1 MNAKWKRLVTAILM
15 MALLLGPIVSM
26 QTPARAADGED
37 DNTFIVGFDAEFPPY
52 GYKDDN
58 GEYVGF
64 DLDLAQ
70 EVCDR
75 NGWTLKKQPIEWNSK
90 DMELNSGSISC
101 IWNGFT
107 MNGRE
112 DDYTWTKPYVD
123 NSQVV
128 VVRKDSG
135 ITQLSD
141 LSGKVVA
148 VQADSS
154 ALAALTGEDASE
166 ENKALCETFKDLQ
179 QVGDYN
185 SAFMNLESGAVNAI
199 CMDIG
204 VANYEIESRG
214 DKFMMLEDRLSSEE
228 YGIGFKKGNTELR
241 DKVQATLL
249 DMLADGTFDEIAE
262 KWGLEESICLTA
274 DDEVQEET
282 TADDNTFVVGFDAEF
297 PPYGYK
303 NDDGEYV
310 GFDLDLAQEV
320 CDRNGWILKK
330 QPIEWNSKDMELNS
344 GSISCIWNG
353 FTMNGREDAYTWT
366 TPYVDNSQVVVVRK
380 DSGIT
385 QLTDLSGKV
394 VAVQADSSA
403 LAALTGEDASE
414 ENKALAETFK
424 ELQQVGDYNS
434 AFMNLESGAVNA
446 ICMDIGVANYEIES
460 RGDKFMMLEERLSSE
475 EYGIGF
481 KKGNTELRDKVQ
493 ATLLDM
499 LADGTFEEIAEKWG
513 LEESICLTADDEV
526 QEETTADDN
535 TFVVGFDAEF
545 PPYGYKNDDGEY
557 VGFDLDLAQ
566 EVCDRNGWILKKQPI
581 EWNSKD
587 MELNSGSISCIWNG
601 FTMNGR
607 EDAYTWTT
615 PYVDNSQVVVV
626 RKDSGITQL
635 TDLSGKVVAVQAD
648 SSALAAL
655 TGEDAS
661 EENKAL
667 AETFKELQQV
677 GDYNSAFMNLES
689 GAVNAIC
696 MDIGVA
702 NYEIESRG
710 DKFMMLEER
719 LSSEEYG
726 IGFKKGNT
734 ELRDKVQAT
743 LLDMLADG
751 TFEEIAEKWGL
762 EESICL
768 SPDDQVQDGNAAAAT
783 ATDTTSTGKKNTSF
797 WDKFCSITKQLAE
810 GLLASL
816 VIFFLTLL
824 FSLPLGLLVAAGRMC
839 KIAPIR
845 WLVKFYISIAR
856 GTPLMLQL
864 LVVFYGPYYLFG
876 ATLTTSYRFQA
887 VIIGFALNYAAYFA
901 EIYRSGIQAVPQGQH
916 EAAKILGYSKS
927 QTFFKIVFPQ
937 MAKNIL
943 PSVTNEVITL
953 VKDTSLAFAI
963 SYTEMFTLA
972 KQVAAAQ
979 TTIMPLFIAGVFYY
993 IFNFVVAFVMEKIEK
1008 RMNYYR

>member
-26 QTPARAADGED
+26 QTPARAADVED

-282 TADDNTFVVGFDAEF
+282 AADDNTFVVGFDAEF

-385 QLTDLSGKV
+385 QLSDLSGKV

-414 ENKALAETFK
+414 ENLALAETFK
-424 ELQQVGDYNS
+424 DLQQVGDYNS

-446 ICMDIGVANYEIES
+446 ICMDIGVANYEIAS
-460 RGDKFMMLEERLSSE
+460 RGDKFVMLEDRLSSE

-481 KKGNTELRDKVQ
+481 KL
-493 ATLLDM
+493 
-499 LADGTFEEIAEKWG
+499 
-513 LEESICLTADDEV
+513 
-526 QEETTADDN
+526 
-535 TFVVGFDAEF
+535 
-545 PPYGYKNDDGEY
+545 
-557 VGFDLDLAQ
+557 
-566 EVCDRNGWILKKQPI
+566 
-581 EWNSKD
+581 
-587 MELNSGSISCIWNG
+587 
-601 FTMNGR
+601 
-607 EDAYTWTT
+607 
-615 PYVDNSQVVVV
+615 
-626 RKDSGITQL
+626 
-635 TDLSGKVVAVQAD
+635 
-648 SSALAAL
+648 
-655 TGEDAS
+655 
-661 EENKAL
+661 
-667 AETFKELQQV
+667 
-677 GDYNSAFMNLES
+677 
-689 GAVNAIC
+689 
-696 MDIGVA
+696 
-702 NYEIESRG
+702 
-710 DKFMMLEER
+710 
-719 LSSEEYG
+719 
-726 IGFKKGNT
+726 GNT

-768 SPDDQVQDGNAAAAT
+768 SPDDQVQDGNVAAT
-783 ATDTTSTGKKNTSF
+783 ATDSTSIGKKNTSF

-916 EAAKILGYSKS
+916 EAAKILGYSKI

>member
-166 ENKALCETFKDLQ
+166 ENKTLCATFKDLQ

-249 DMLADGTFDEIAE
+249 DMLADGTFEEIAK
-262 KWGLEESICLTA
+262 KWGLEESVCLTA

-385 QLTDLSGKV
+385 QLSDLSGKV

-460 RGDKFMMLEERLSSE
+460 RGDKFMMLEDRLSSE

-481 KKGNTELRDKVQ
+481 KL
-493 ATLLDM
+493 
-499 LADGTFEEIAEKWG
+499 
-513 LEESICLTADDEV
+513 
-526 QEETTADDN
+526 
-535 TFVVGFDAEF
+535 
-545 PPYGYKNDDGEY
+545 
-557 VGFDLDLAQ
+557 
-566 EVCDRNGWILKKQPI
+566 
-581 EWNSKD
+581 
-587 MELNSGSISCIWNG
+587 
-601 FTMNGR
+601 
-607 EDAYTWTT
+607 
-615 PYVDNSQVVVV
+615 
-626 RKDSGITQL
+626 
-635 TDLSGKVVAVQAD
+635 
-648 SSALAAL
+648 
-655 TGEDAS
+655 
-661 EENKAL
+661 
-667 AETFKELQQV
+667 
-677 GDYNSAFMNLES
+677 
-689 GAVNAIC
+689 
-696 MDIGVA
+696 
-702 NYEIESRG
+702 
-710 DKFMMLEER
+710 
-719 LSSEEYG
+719 
-726 IGFKKGNT
+726 GNT

-768 SPDDQVQDGNAAAAT
+768 SPDDQVQDGNVAAT
-783 ATDTTSTGKKNTSF
+783 ATDSTSIGKKNTSF

-916 EAAKILGYSKS
+916 EAAKILGYSKI

-1008 RMNYYR
+1008 RMNYYH

>member
-135 ITQLSD
+135 ITQLND

-148 VQADSS
+148 VQTDSS

-166 ENKALCETFKDLQ
+166 ENKALCATFKDLQ

-414 ENKALAETFK
+414 ENLALAETFK
-424 ELQQVGDYNS
+424 DLQQVGDYNS

-446 ICMDIGVANYEIES
+446 ICMDIGVANYEIAS
-460 RGDKFMMLEERLSSE
+460 RGDKFVMLE
-475 EYGIGF
+475 
-481 KKGNTELRDKVQ
+481 D
-493 ATLLDM
+493 
-499 LADGTFEEIAEKWG
+499 
-513 LEESICLTADDEV
+513 
-526 QEETTADDN
+526 
-535 TFVVGFDAEF
+535 
-545 PPYGYKNDDGEY
+545 
-557 VGFDLDLAQ
+557 
-566 EVCDRNGWILKKQPI
+566 
-581 EWNSKD
+581 
-587 MELNSGSISCIWNG
+587 
-601 FTMNGR
+601 
-607 EDAYTWTT
+607 
-615 PYVDNSQVVVV
+615 
-626 RKDSGITQL
+626 
-635 TDLSGKVVAVQAD
+635 
-648 SSALAAL
+648 
-655 TGEDAS
+655 
-661 EENKAL
+661 
-667 AETFKELQQV
+667 
-677 GDYNSAFMNLES
+677 
-689 GAVNAIC
+689 
-696 MDIGVA
+696 
-702 NYEIESRG
+702 
-710 DKFMMLEER
+710 R

-768 SPDDQVQDGNAAAAT
+768 SPDDQVQDGNVAAT
-783 ATDTTSTGKKNTSF
+783 ATDSTSTGKKNTSF

-916 EAAKILGYSKS
+916 EAAKILGYSKI

-1008 RMNYYR
+1008 HMNYYR

>member
-282 TADDNTFVVGFDAEF
+282 AADDNTFVVGFDAEF

-344 GSISCIWNG
+344 SSISCIWNG

-460 RGDKFMMLEERLSSE
+460 RGDKFMMLE
-475 EYGIGF
+475 
-481 KKGNTELRDKVQ
+481 D
-493 ATLLDM
+493 
-499 LADGTFEEIAEKWG
+499 
-513 LEESICLTADDEV
+513 
-526 QEETTADDN
+526 
-535 TFVVGFDAEF
+535 
-545 PPYGYKNDDGEY
+545 
-557 VGFDLDLAQ
+557 
-566 EVCDRNGWILKKQPI
+566 
-581 EWNSKD
+581 
-587 MELNSGSISCIWNG
+587 
-601 FTMNGR
+601 
-607 EDAYTWTT
+607 
-615 PYVDNSQVVVV
+615 
-626 RKDSGITQL
+626 
-635 TDLSGKVVAVQAD
+635 
-648 SSALAAL
+648 
-655 TGEDAS
+655 
-661 EENKAL
+661 
-667 AETFKELQQV
+667 
-677 GDYNSAFMNLES
+677 
-689 GAVNAIC
+689 
-696 MDIGVA
+696 
-702 NYEIESRG
+702 
-710 DKFMMLEER
+710 R

-768 SPDDQVQDGNAAAAT
+768 SPDDQVQDGNVAAT
-783 ATDTTSTGKKNTSF
+783 ATDSTSTGKKNTSF

-916 EAAKILGYSKS
+916 EAAKILGYSKI